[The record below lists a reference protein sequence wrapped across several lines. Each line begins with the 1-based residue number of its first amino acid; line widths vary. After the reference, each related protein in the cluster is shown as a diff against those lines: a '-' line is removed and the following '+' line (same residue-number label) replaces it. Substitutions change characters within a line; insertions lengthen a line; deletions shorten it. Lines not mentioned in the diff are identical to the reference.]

1 MKKTITM
8 VLYLALALSLI
19 GCASTTDMFVDN
31 DNNTGK
37 ETAEPSTNEKGPK
50 QVDVSMFAKK
60 ETLTSKTATFVLQN
74 NTTDKEYT
82 YGAMYELEKQ
92 ADGIWKTFEPKEPLS
107 WIEIAYMLKAG
118 ETTEFNVDWTLG
130 YNELSEGTYRLVK
143 TLYDLDGNQTTV
155 YAEFSI

>member
-1 MKKTITM
+1 MKKIIAM
-8 VLYLALALSLI
+8 VLCLMLSLSLI
-19 GCASTTDMFVDN
+19 GCVSTTDMFVDN
-31 DNNTGK
+31 NNNTGK
-37 ETAEPSTNEKGPK
+37 ETEPATNEKGPK
-50 QVDVSMFAKK
+50 QEGVSMFVKK
-60 ETLTSKTATFVLQN
+60 ETLTNKTATFVLQN

-92 ADGIWKTFEPKEPLS
+92 VDGTWKTFEPKEPLS

-143 TLYDLDGNQTTV
+143 VMYDLDGNQTTV
-155 YAEFSI
+155 YAEFNI